1 MKNLLLSIIVLLS
14 FQLFSQTTEGF
25 FQFSIEV
32 KALDTSLAVRQN
44 VAALTDSRMDIY
56 FADKLSRVD
65 FKMGRIYLTSVRINR
80 ITQKAVSL
88 TTSSMAGNFATI
100 LPIDQMDANMLEKD
114 TNILVNITGEEK
126 VILGFNCKKAIL
138 NNNGQLTTYWYTND
152 LTIDVKGHTI
162 LNPNIPGFP
171 LAFSSSENGMF
182 MSFQASNYQL
192 SLDDKEALFSTV
204 IPEGFTIT
212 PQQPMSQ
219 PQPSYG
225 PQPEQST
232 GH

>member
-1 MKNLLLSIIVLLS
+1 MKNLLLSIVILLS

-32 KALDTSLAVRQN
+32 KALDTSLSVRQN

-80 ITQKAVSL
+80 IKQKAVSL

-126 VILGFNCKKAIL
+126 VILGFKCKKAIL
-138 NNNGQLTTYWYTND
+138 NNNGQITTYWYTND
-152 LTIDVKGHTI
+152 ISVDVKGHAI

-182 MSFQASNYQL
+182 MSFQASNYKL
-192 SLDDKEALFSTV
+192 SLEDKEDLFSID

-212 PQQPMSQ
+212 PQQPMNQ

-225 PQPEQST
+225 PQPEQSIE
-232 GH
+232 H